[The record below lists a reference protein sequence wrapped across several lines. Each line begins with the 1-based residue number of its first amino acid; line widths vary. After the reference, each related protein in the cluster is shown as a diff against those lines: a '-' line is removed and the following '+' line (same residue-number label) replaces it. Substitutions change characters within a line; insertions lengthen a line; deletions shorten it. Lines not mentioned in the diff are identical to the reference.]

1 MEKLKERESVQ
12 VLAQVKSE
20 EQKELDEIATLQY
33 KKSYF

>member
-12 VLAQVKSE
+12 VLSKEKSD

-33 KKSYF
+33 KKSYI